1 MFTKSPILAAAASP
15 ALLAKGCVNVIEFES
30 LKEEAGAR
38 WPRIREGVCARLEAM
53 LRTKLGPNDLF
64 VPLGENGYLVTMP
77 TTDPEDVSAICTRVA
92 FDLHT
97 SFLGQCSLDQVRVDS
112 VAMDDQDTLLLRR
125 LPLEK
130 IVVLAEKA
138 GIPASV
144 IYNSLG
150 SKASNS
156 SDAQPFGL
164 SPIGKAGR
172 GGSKT
177 SYAPPAE
184 EPPPQVENHFVP
196 IWQVPTAAV
205 TTYVCEPRTI
215 SVLGR
220 PQPVPL
226 VQLSPEERVQVDLM
240 ALQAGITQLTQSWAQ
255 GTRFLLGALLAFD
268 TIGTPAGRMEV
279 LSVCRG
285 LSQVYRSYLTFV
297 IYDVPPGVAQT
308 RLANMVTTLRPFGRG
323 VLATINPTS
332 RAYSAYQGIGLRGV
346 GFNLREFTP
355 QAPFCQNDAEQL
367 AQFGRRSNLTTFLW
381 DVRDKNVLKYAQ
393 DASIQNLSGPAVVP
407 ASAEPQGMVR
417 LTWGEVLARPD
428 VELWV

>member
-1 MFTKSPILAAAASP
+1 MLNKSPILAAAASP

-30 LKEEAGAR
+30 LKEEAGPR
-38 WPRIREGVCARLEAM
+38 WSRIREGVCARLETM
-53 LRTKLGPNDLF
+53 LRSKLGPNDLF

-97 SFLGQCSLDQVRVDS
+97 SFLGQCTLDQVMVDT
-112 VAMDDQDTLLLRR
+112 VVMDDQDSLLLRR

-130 IVVLAEKA
+130 IAILAQKA

-144 IYNSLG
+144 ISAGLG
-150 SKASNS
+150 GKVQASS
-156 SDAQPFGL
+156 VGPLL
-164 SPIGKAGR
+164 SPVQKAGR
-172 GGSKT
+172 GAPKT
-177 SYAPPAE
+177 FYTAPTE
-184 EPPPQVENHFVP
+184 EPPPRVENHFVP

-215 SVLGR
+215 FVLGR

-226 VQLSPEERVQVDLM
+226 AQLSPEERVQVDLM
-240 ALQAGITQLTQSWAQ
+240 ALQAGIAQLTRSWSQ
-255 GTRFLLGALLAFD
+255 GTRFLLGALLSFD

-279 LSVCRG
+279 LSICRE

-308 RLANMVTTLRPFGRG
+308 RLANMITTLRPFGRG

-332 RAYSAYQGIGLRGV
+332 RAYPAYQGIGLRGV

-367 AQFGRRSNLTTFLW
+367 AQFGRRSNLTSFLW
-381 DVRDKNVLKYAQ
+381 EVRDKNVLKYAQ
-393 DASIQNLSGPAVVP
+393 DANIQNLSGPAV
-407 ASAEPQGMVR
+407 AAACAEPKGMLR
-417 LTWGEVLARPD
+417 LTWSEVLSRPD